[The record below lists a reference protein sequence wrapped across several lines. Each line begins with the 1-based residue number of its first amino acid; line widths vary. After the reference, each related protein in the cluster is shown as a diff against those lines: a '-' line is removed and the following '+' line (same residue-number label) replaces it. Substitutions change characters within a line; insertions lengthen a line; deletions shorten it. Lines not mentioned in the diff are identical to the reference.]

1 MHELLCT
8 PFLKDTKISKGVKQE
23 EKITYNQLNID
34 CIILIKNVLL
44 KTSRKTVG
52 ISKPLSIHG
61 VVIKSIKERQSL
73 THFRRNKDE

>member
-8 PFLKDTKISKGVKQE
+8 PFLKDIQISKGVKQE
-23 EKITYNQLNID
+23 EKITYQLNID
-34 CIILIKNVLL
+34 YIILIKNALL

>member
-8 PFLKDTKISKGVKQE
+8 PFLKDIQISKGVKQE
-23 EKITYNQLNID
+23 EKITYQLNID
-34 CIILIKNVLL
+34 CIILIKNALL

-52 ISKPLSIHG
+52 ISKPLSMHG

>member
-8 PFLKDTKISKGVKQE
+8 PFLKDIKISKGVKQE
-23 EKITYNQLNID
+23 EKITYNH
-34 CIILIKNVLL
+34 ILIKNVLL

>member
-8 PFLKDTKISKGVKQE
+8 PFLKDIKISKGVKQE

-73 THFRRNKDE
+73 AHFRRNKDE